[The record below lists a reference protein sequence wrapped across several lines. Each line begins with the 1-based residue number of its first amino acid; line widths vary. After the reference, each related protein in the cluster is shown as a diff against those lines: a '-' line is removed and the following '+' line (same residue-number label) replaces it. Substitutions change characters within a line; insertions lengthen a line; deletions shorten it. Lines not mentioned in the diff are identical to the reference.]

1 MKFASSE
8 NVDVKKNIIIF
19 IVISL
24 ILFFIDRSDNKY
36 FKTTRS
42 AINDGIIY
50 TTVVLKSP
58 FNFISDTVSSFN
70 NFFVD
75 EKIIAKNKLLDLENE
90 VTKLKNEKI
99 TLLLQLENLKK
110 VTGEEN
116 YKFETIKTKVLSYK
130 SNILSE
136 SIIINKGS
144 RHGISSGDPII
155 KNNMLVG
162 KITDVNFNSSYGV
175 LITNINSRVPVR
187 IGQKN
192 YNAIAVGN
200 PSNANTINLD
210 FLPKEYSLNEDDY
223 VYTTSIDNIM
233 PDGILVGQIKKDKQ
247 DKFYL
252 KPMYDF
258 NQMDYLTIV
267 KMGK

>member
-19 IVISL
+19 IIISL
-24 ILFFIDRSDNKY
+24 ILLFIDRSDNKY
-36 FKTTRS
+36 FKATRS

-50 TTVVLKSP
+50 ATVVLKSP

-75 EKIIAKNKLLDLENE
+75 D
-90 VTKLKNEKI
+90 
-99 TLLLQLENLKK
+99 
-110 VTGEEN
+110 
-116 YKFETIKTKVLSYK
+116 KFETIKTKVLSFK

-144 RHGISSGDPII
+144 RHGVSSGDPII

-162 KITDVNFNSSYGV
+162 KITDVNFNSSYGI
-175 LITNINSRVPVR
+175 LITNINSRIPVR
-187 IGQKN
+187 IGEKN

-200 PSNANTINLD
+200 PNNINTINLV

-252 KPMYDF
+252 KPMYD
-258 NQMDYLTIV
+258 QMDYLTIV
-267 KMGK
+267 KMDK

>member
-19 IVISL
+19 ILISL

-50 TTVVLKSP
+50 TIVVLKSP

-70 NFFVD
+70 NFFID

-110 VTGEEN
+110 ITGEEN
-116 YKFETIKTKVLSYK
+116 YKFETIKTKVLS
-130 SNILSE
+130 L
-136 SIIINKGS
+136 
-144 RHGISSGDPII
+144 
-155 KNNMLVG
+155 
-162 KITDVNFNSSYGV
+162 
-175 LITNINSRVPVR
+175 
-187 IGQKN
+187 
-192 YNAIAVGN
+192 
-200 PSNANTINLD
+200 
-210 FLPKEYSLNEDDY
+210 
-223 VYTTSIDNIM
+223 
-233 PDGILVGQIKKDKQ
+233 
-247 DKFYL
+247 
-252 KPMYDF
+252 
-258 NQMDYLTIV
+258 
-267 KMGK
+267 